1 MEKTEYFVMT
11 KYTGYSYTVKVVDSI
26 EESVKLEKRG
36 YECDCGFSDKKQANK
51 HAKELKEFLG

>member
-1 MEKTEYFVMT
+1 MM

-26 EESVKLEKRG
+26 EESAKLEKRG